1 MGPKQIF
8 CAPDRNSII
17 DEFFSVE
24 SQQNNGGD
32 DEQLPLLSPIFYQ

>member
-17 DEFFSVE
+17 DELFSDE
-24 SQQNNGGD
+24 GKRDIGGD
-32 DEQLPLLSPIFYQ
+32 DEQLPPLRHIFY